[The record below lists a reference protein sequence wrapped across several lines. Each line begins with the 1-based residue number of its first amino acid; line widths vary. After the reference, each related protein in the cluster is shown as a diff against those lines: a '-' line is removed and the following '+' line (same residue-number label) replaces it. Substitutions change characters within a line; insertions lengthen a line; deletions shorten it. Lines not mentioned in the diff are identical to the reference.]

1 MTGVEKTTVNVDYIQ
16 IIIACGI
23 FSVFLFVIFITAGMT
38 SLIPVIFAS
47 CLVIYQIA
55 SRRSPEL
62 EYKHGNKSMPFY
74 AISLMVLPFVIAT
87 AIAYDGYANWPSI
100 PQAIFIYSMSLSFW
114 YTLLFVPLAIRSSY
128 RESMI
133 KEPKLYPAMSILIP
147 AYNEEKVIGLTI
159 EALIHADY
167 PNKEIIIVDDGSND
181 NTLNI
186 AKRYR
191 HQAKVLHKENGGKAS
206 ALNFGLAF
214 AKGEI
219 IVIVDADTIVGYDS
233 LKMLARGFEKKE
245 VAAVAGNIK
254 IRNTINLL
262 TKCQSLEYLT
272 GIQIMRRGLDY
283 FGSIP
288 IVPGALGAFRR
299 ESLKEAGDYQKT
311 TLVEDFD
318 ATITVLK
325 SGLTVQG
332 SNSAVGY
339 TQAPQK
345 LKDFFKQRKRW
356 YRGNL
361 QVMKRHNNILT
372 NPRFG
377 FLHKFAYPLMIIN
390 MLVIPF
396 TGLLVWIFAAISIIQ
411 GGWQVVLLYTIMYVA
426 LQYLL
431 SGLAIRIENGEKKNI
446 LYSVFLVIGYK
457 QLVDFLTI
465 KANIEE
471 VLKRKAVWT
480 SAERIRS

>member
-1 MTGVEKTTVNVDYIQ
+1 MKVDFIQ

-23 FSVFLFVIFITAGMT
+23 FSIFLFAMVITFSIT
-38 SLIPVIFAS
+38 SLIPIIFAS
-47 CLVIYQIA
+47 GLVIYQIV
-55 SRRSPEL
+55 SKGSPEL
-62 EYKHGNKSMPFY
+62 EFKYGNKRMSLY

-87 AIAYDGYANWPSI
+87 AIAYDGYVSWLSI
-100 PQAIFIYSMSLSFW
+100 PKAIFIWSISLSFW
-114 YTLLFVPLAIRSSY
+114 YSLLFVPLAIRSGY
-128 RESMI
+128 KESMM
-133 KEPKLYPAMSILIP
+133 KEPDYYPIMSIIIP

-159 EALIHADY
+159 EALIHAEY
-167 PNKEIIIVDDGSND
+167 PDKEIIIVDDGSID
-181 NTLNI
+181 NTLEI
-186 AKRYR
+186 AKRYK

-206 ALNFGLAF
+206 ALNYGLTF

-219 IVIVDADTIVGYDS
+219 IVIVDADTVVGKKS
-233 LKMLARGFEKKE
+233 LKMLARGFQKKE

-254 IRNTINLL
+254 IRNTVNLL
-262 TKCQSLEYLT
+262 TKCQALEYLT

-299 ESLKEAGDYQKT
+299 ESLKEAGDYQKA

-325 SGLTVQG
+325 SGLSVQG

-345 LKDFFKQRKRW
+345 LNDFFKQRKRW

-361 QVMKRHNNILT
+361 QVMKRHSNVLT

-377 FLHKFAYPLMIIN
+377 FLHKFTFPLMLIN

-396 TGLLVWIFAAISIIQ
+396 TGLAVWVFAAISVIQ
-411 GGWQVVLLYTIMYVA
+411 GEWQFVLFYTTMYII
-426 LQYLL
+426 LQYLF
-431 SGLAIRIENGEKKNI
+431 SALAIRIDGDEKKNI
-446 LYSVFLVIGYK
+446 VYSIFMLIGYK
-457 QLVDFLTI
+457 QLVDFLAI
-465 KANIEE
+465 KAVIEE
-471 VLKRKAVWT
+471 ALKRKSVWT
-480 SAERIRS
+480 SAERVRS